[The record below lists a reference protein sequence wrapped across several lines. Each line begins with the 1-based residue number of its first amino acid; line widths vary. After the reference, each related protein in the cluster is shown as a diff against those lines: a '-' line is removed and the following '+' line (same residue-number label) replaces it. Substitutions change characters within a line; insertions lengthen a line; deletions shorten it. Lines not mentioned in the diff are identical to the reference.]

1 MFHYSLGGSG
11 NSLGFVRFS
20 KGTDHEGP
28 GRDWDRGESSS
39 RSNETLVV
47 LGLRVETFEKG
58 VDLPD

>member
-1 MFHYSLGGSG
+1 MH
-11 NSLGFVRFS
+11 FS
-20 KGTDHEGP
+20 TGTEGP

-47 LGLRVETFEKG
+47 LGLRVKTFAKG